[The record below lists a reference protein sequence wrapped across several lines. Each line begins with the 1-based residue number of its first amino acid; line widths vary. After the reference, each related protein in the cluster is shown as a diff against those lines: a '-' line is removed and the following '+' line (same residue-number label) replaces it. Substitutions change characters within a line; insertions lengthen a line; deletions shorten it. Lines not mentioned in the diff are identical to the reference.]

1 MDSQDS
7 SRPTE
12 FDAHGGDGRTEQSGS
27 LLWTLLDLLLVVVLA
42 AVTLGLAYV
51 FGEQGGPLAVR
62 VPLGFLFVFVL
73 PGYALAGALFPAT
86 SSSTPEFGTTITLSS
101 LERGVLSVGLSL
113 VLVPLVSIALTMFS
127 ISLGLYS
134 VLFSLGTLTIA
145 LSMLAAVRRL
155 KTPPAERYSVNPR
168 PAVESTIA
176 FLRADAVNAVL
187 AVSLVLAVG
196 GVGAAL
202 VTAEDATT
210 YTEFAVLGDD
220 GDGEPTAGAY
230 PTELSVGETE
240 PLHVE
245 IANHE
250 RQAVEYTVVV
260 LVEEFTADGERIAAS
275 EYERFTVELDH
286 AERTVVEHQFEPVR
300 SGENVRLSY
309 LLYLDGVPA
318 EPTPANAHRSTHLTL
333 TVTE

>member
-7 SRPTE
+7 PRPTE
-12 FDAHGGDGRTEQSGS
+12 FDAYGRDRGTEQSGTI
-27 LLWTLLDLLLVVVLA
+27 LWTVLDLLLVVALA
-42 AVTLGLAYV
+42 ALTLGLGFV
-51 FGEQGGPLAVR
+51 FGERGGPLAVR

-86 SSSTPEFGTTITLSS
+86 NSSTTKFGTRITLSS

-113 VLVPLVSIALTMFS
+113 VLVPLVSIALTMVTIS
-127 ISLGLYS
+127 IGLYS
-134 VLFSLGTLTIA
+134 VLFSLGMLTIVFSA
-145 LSMLAAVRRL
+145 LAAVRRL
-155 KTPPAERYSVNPR
+155 RTPPSERYSVDPR
-168 PAVESTIA
+168 PAAGAAIA
-176 FLRADAVNAVL
+176 FVRADALNAVL
-187 AVSLVLAVG
+187 AVSLLLAVG

-202 VTAEDATT
+202 VTAEDAST
-210 YTEFAVLGDD
+210 YTEFAILGDD

-250 RQAVEYTVVV
+250 RQSVEYTVVV

-275 EYERFTVELDH
+275 EYDRFSVELGH
-286 AERTVVEHQFEPVR
+286 AERTVVEHRFEPLR
-300 SGENVRLSY
+300 SGENIRLSY

-318 EPTPANAHRSTHLTL
+318 EPTVANAHRSTHLTL